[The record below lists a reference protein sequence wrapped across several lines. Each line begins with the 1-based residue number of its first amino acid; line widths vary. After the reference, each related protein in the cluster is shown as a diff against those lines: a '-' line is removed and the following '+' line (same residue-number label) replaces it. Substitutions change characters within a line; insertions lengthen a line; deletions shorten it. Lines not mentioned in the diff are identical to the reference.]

1 MLEGVLAMQMS
12 SLRDLYQHQ
21 LAELRQA
28 ELEYLEALPTL
39 QSAAYS
45 YELGKAIH
53 EQILQSQ
60 EHIQRIDRILNTH
73 SSFATEEAPSTMG
86 LARFCVELSQH
97 PEAFPDVRDAALIA
111 AIQRVRH
118 EQIAGYGCAR
128 TWAQV
133 LGDRDAGIVLQKCLT
148 DEKISDA
155 QLTRIAEGAN
165 RRAAAA
171 LVVA

>member
-1 MLEGVLAMQMS
+1 MQMA
-12 SLRDLYQHQ
+12 SLRDLYQRQ
-21 LAELRQA
+21 LAGLRQA
-28 ELEYLEALPTL
+28 EMEYLEVLPTL

-53 EQILQSQ
+53 DQVLQTQ
-60 EHIQRIDRILNTH
+60 EHVQRLDRILHAHTPH
-73 SSFATEEAPSTMG
+73 AADEAPSTMG
-86 LARFCVELSQH
+86 LARFCVELSHH

-111 AIQRVRH
+111 AMQRVRH

-148 DEKISDA
+148 EEKICDA
-155 QLTRIAEGAN
+155 QLSRIAEAAN

-171 LVVA
+171 LAVA